1 MRVLVRSYDIDDAG
15 GSGITLRTIAR
26 YLEERGHTVW
36 ATAEAE
42 TFDDIKSWSPD
53 LVMGQQWATDEAS
66 SWATALHVPFVML
79 VHGSGQYEQFMPQC
93 DLVIFNTHLE
103 LELARACIGATPA
116 TVLHPP
122 VFRARYE
129 TTGAGEYLTL
139 FGSDPVKGVERFLRL
154 ARNMPDEKFL
164 L

>member
-66 SWATALHVPFVML
+66 AWATRLRLPFVML
-79 VHGSGQYEQFMPQC
+79 VHGPEQYEQFMPQC
-93 DLVIFNTHLE
+93 DLVIFNTRVQM
-103 LELARACIGATPA
+103 ELAHTATGQTPA
-116 TVLHPP
+116 MVLHPP
-122 VFRARYE
+122 VIRAQYE
-129 TTGAGEYLTL
+129 TAGAGDCLTL
-139 FGSDPVKGVERFLRL
+139 IGSGPAKGV
-154 ARNMPDEKFL
+154 
-164 L
+164 